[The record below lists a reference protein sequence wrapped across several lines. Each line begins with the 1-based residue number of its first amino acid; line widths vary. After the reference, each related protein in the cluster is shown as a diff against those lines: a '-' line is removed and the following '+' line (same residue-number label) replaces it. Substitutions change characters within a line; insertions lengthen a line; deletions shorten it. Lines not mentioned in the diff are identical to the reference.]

1 MKAREILIA
10 IWKKCNGDWDA
21 IFKVIRNKEY
31 IDEDFSLEGIDP
43 SKYVTLLDED
53 YPQDLKQS
61 YKPPFV
67 LVRKE
72 KEYEVY

>member
-1 MKAREILIA
+1 METREILIA

-21 IFKVIRNKEY
+21 IYKVLRNKEY
-31 IDEDFSLEGIDP
+31 IDVELSLEGVDT

-67 LVRKE
+67 FER
-72 KEYEVY
+72 